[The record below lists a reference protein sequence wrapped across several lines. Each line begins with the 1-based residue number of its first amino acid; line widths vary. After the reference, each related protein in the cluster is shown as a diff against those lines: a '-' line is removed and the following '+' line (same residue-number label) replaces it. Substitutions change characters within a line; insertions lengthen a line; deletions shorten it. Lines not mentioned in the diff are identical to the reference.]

1 MEKVNNLFCSAEEPV
16 PFRQDILLDDFEFA
30 TARSKRRS
38 FRKKF
43 RRFVEKA
50 NSLYEDLVDEA
61 DHPLD
66 DDSFEEEM

>member
-1 MEKVNNLFCSAEEPV
+1 M
-16 PFRQDILLDDFEFA
+16 RQDILLDDFEFA

-38 FRKKF
+38 FKRKF
-43 RRFVEKA
+43 RKFVEKA
-50 NSLYEDLVDEA
+50 KSLYEDLENEA